1 MDITGVGQIGNFF
14 WWEGVVEDNLDPT
27 GAGRCKVRVIG
38 HNTLSKTELPT
49 EHIPWAYPLLP
60 LNNPHG
66 KLVALKPGTRVMGFY
81 RDGKLG
87 QDLVMLGTIN
97 TGYAN
102 PGNTNGFDESQQ
114 PVNLINLAFPV
125 ERIGEVGGV
134 DDRVGAGTPI
144 QDQPQKLRVV
154 TLDGTIAPTST
165 TDYGE
170 IRVNEIN
177 TPRLARG
184 IEEATM
190 TQTHRLDRSTIT
202 TTTGDEIVEPETP
215 YAALYPYNTVE
226 ESDSGHIREVD
237 DTPNAER
244 IKETHRTGTFY
255 EIHPNGSKVTKVVG
269 DDFSVTIRDKNVK
282 IEGVCNVNVVGNVD
296 LNCGGNVDLNCDG
309 DTTVSIGGDTTVS
322 IGGDATVSSEGDATV
337 SSEGDATVSSGGGIN
352 LRAGEELVV
361 SASDVTFAAGG
372 NMTFAAGGTL
382 VLSDSSDVSTNVS
395 DLRQRS

>member
-1 MDITGVGQIGNFF
+1 
-14 WWEGVVEDNLDPT
+14 
-27 GAGRCKVRVIG
+27 
-38 HNTLSKTELPT
+38 
-49 EHIPWAYPLLP
+49 
-60 LNNPHG
+60 
-66 KLVALKPGTRVMGFY
+66 
-81 RDGKLG
+81 
-87 QDLVMLGTIN
+87 MLGTID

-102 PGNTNGFDESQQ
+102 PGNNNGFDESQE
-114 PVNLINLAFPV
+114 PVSLINLAEPV
-125 ERIGEVGGV
+125 ERIPEVGGL
-134 DDRVGAGTPI
+134 DDRVGAGMAI
-144 QDQPQKLRVV
+144 LNQPQKLRVY
-154 TLDGTIAPTST
+154 TLDGSIPAQNI

-170 IRVNEIN
+170 IGINEIN

-184 IEEATM
+184 IEAATI
-190 TQTHRLDRSTIT
+190 TQIHRAERSTIQKS
-202 TTTGDEIVEPETP
+202 TGEEIVEPETP

-255 EIHPNGSKVTKVVG
+255 EIHPDGSKVTKVVG
-269 DDFSVTIRDKNVK
+269 DDFSVIIRDKNVK

-337 SSEGDATVSSGGGIN
+337 SSGGGIN

-382 VLSDSSDVSTNVS
+382 VLSDSSDASPNVS

>member
-38 HNTLSKTELPT
+38 HNTLSKNELPT
-49 EHIPWAYPLLP
+49 EHIPWAYPLFP

-66 KLVALKPGTRVMGFY
+66 KIVALKPGTRVMGFY

-102 PGNTNGFDESQQ
+102 PGNNNGFDESQQ
-114 PVNLINLAFPV
+114 PVNLINLAIPV
-125 ERIGEVGGV
+125 ERISEFGGV
-134 DDRVGAGTPI
+134 DDRVGAGTAI
-144 QDQPQKLRVV
+144 QDQPQKLRVT
-154 TLDGTIAPTST
+154 TLDGTVAPTGI

-170 IRVNEIN
+170 IQVNEIN

-184 IEEATM
+184 IEDATI
-190 TQTHRLDRSTIT
+190 TQTHRSDRSTIT

-255 EIHPNGSKVTKVVG
+255 EIHPDGSKVTKVIG
-269 DDFSVTIRDKNVK
+269 DDFSVTIQDKNVK
-282 IEGVCNVNVVGNVD
+282 VEGVCNVNVVGNVD
-296 LNCGGNVDLNCDG
+296 LNCGGDV
-309 DTTVSIGGDTTVS
+309 TVSS
-322 IGGDATVSSEGDATV
+322 GGDATVSSDGL
-337 SSEGDATVSSGGGIN
+337 IN
-352 LRAGEELVV
+352 LRAGEQLVV

-372 NMTFAAGGTL
+372 DMTFAAGGKI
-382 VLSDSSDVSTNVS
+382 VLTDSSGRPSRDVN
-395 DLRQRS
+395 DLLQRA